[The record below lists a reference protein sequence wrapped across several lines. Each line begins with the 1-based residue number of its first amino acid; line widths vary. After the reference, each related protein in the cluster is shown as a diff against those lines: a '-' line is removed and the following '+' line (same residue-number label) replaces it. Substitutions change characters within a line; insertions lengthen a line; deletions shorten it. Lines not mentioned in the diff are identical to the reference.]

1 MKVYAFLDGKR
12 LVGSTKKPLHYL
24 ATINVKPYSVEVNTV
39 GAAFD
44 KLAALGF
51 AVYKDSRWM
60 PTKLLR
66 KGGVEL

>member
-1 MKVYAFLDGKR
+1 MKVYAFLDGKW

-51 AVYKDSRWM
+51 AVYKDGYWHPS
-60 PTKLLR
+60 KLLR